1 MKYIGKVARL
11 LETISEFKAVYSQE
25 RLPAPTF
32 FISTDYWEAF
42 AEFIRE
48 DRQSVRPI
56 TEWEKTGVVTF
67 AGCTVIHV
75 EQLAP
80 MTIVHGSNVLN
91 LMWKKVDIPEKAE
104 AVWITD
110 EEGFVTCSNCG
121 EVHTWDDFRPPFCD
135 MCGKRMRDG
144 REDIRNEQS

>member
-1 MKYIGKVARL
+1 MKYIGKVVRL

-25 RLPAPTF
+25 KMPAPTF
-32 FISTDYWEAF
+32 FLSTDYWDSF

-48 DRQSVRPI
+48 DYQSVRPI
-56 TEWEKTGVVTF
+56 REWERKGVVVF

-80 MTIVHGSNVLN
+80 MTIMHGSNTLN
-91 LMWKKVDIPEKAE
+91 LIWKKVDIPEKAE

-121 EVHTWDDFRPPFCD
+121 EEHTWDDFRPPFCD

-144 REDIRNEQS
+144 REDARDEKA